1 MAVWKRGKR
10 LKPSIF
16 KLPGRKI
23 KAGWYSDKYFIR
35 TKQVLE
41 RSNHH
46 PIVTMQIFC
55 REHATVCGIDESI
68 AVLKLCSDRPK
79 DLQIWALYDGDRVKP
94 WEPVMHIV
102 GDYAHFAH
110 LETVYLG
117 ILSRRSSVA
126 TAVKKVV
133 EAAQGKQV
141 LFFPARFDHY
151 AVQTGDG
158 YAAFISGALGV
169 STDAN
174 AAWWGEKGIGTIP
187 HGLIAAFGG
196 NTQKAA
202 LVFNRCMPPSIK
214 RVALVDFDNDCV
226 NTSLEVAKALGRN
239 LWGVRLDTAGDLW
252 DKSIE
257 KKTKSNKGVC
267 PELVQNVRRT
277 LDQGGYKWVKIIVS
291 GGFTAE
297 RIAEFIRLEVPFDA
311 VGVGSAFFRERI
323 DFTADIVKV
332 NGRLCAKVGR
342 RFMQNKRLE
351 QVQFL

>member
-1 MAVWKRGKR
+1 MTVWKRGRR
-10 LKPSIF
+10 LRPSIF
-16 KLPGRKI
+16 KLPVGKI

-41 RSNHH
+41 RSHHH
-46 PIVTMQIFC
+46 PIVTMQVFC
-55 REHATVCGIDESI
+55 RQHATVCGVDESI
-68 AVLKLCSDRPK
+68 AVLRLCSHRPK
-79 DLQIWALYDGDRVKP
+79 ELHIRALYDGDRVKP

-126 TAVKKVV
+126 TAVRKVV
-133 EAAQGKQV
+133 EAARGKQV

-196 NTQKAA
+196 DTRKAA
-202 LVFNRCMPPSIK
+202 LVFDRWMPPAIK

-226 NTSLEVAKALGRN
+226 RTSLEVAKALGKH
-239 LWGVRLDTAGDLW
+239 LWGVRLDTAGELW
-252 DKSIE
+252 DRSIQ
-257 KKTKSNKGVC
+257 KKTKGNKGVS
-267 PELVQNVRRT
+267 PELVRKVRRA
-277 LDQGGYKWVKIIVS
+277 LDQAGYRWVKIIVS

-297 RIAEFIRLEVPFDA
+297 RIGEFIRLSVPFDA

-332 NGRLCAKVGR
+332 NERLCAKVGR
-342 RFMQNKRLE
+342 SYTHNKRLRE
-351 QVQFL
+351 VRFS